1 MLRNFQLAA
10 FEERTDVT
18 LDRALEAVVSSF
30 KTGDLDYTKIQFREV
45 DMLYIIFAFKDEV

>member
-10 FEERTDVT
+10 FEKRTDVT
-18 LDRALEAVVSSF
+18 FDRVLEAVVSSF

-45 DMLYIIFAFKDEV
+45 DMLYIIFALKDEV